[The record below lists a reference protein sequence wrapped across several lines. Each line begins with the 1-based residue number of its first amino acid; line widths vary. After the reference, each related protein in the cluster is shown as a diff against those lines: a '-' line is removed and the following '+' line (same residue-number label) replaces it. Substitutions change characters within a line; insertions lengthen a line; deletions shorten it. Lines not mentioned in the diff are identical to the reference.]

1 MNRIKQIRTAK
12 KLNQTEL
19 ARLVGVSQAALSGYE
34 TGKFEPDQETLIKIA
49 RVLETSLDHLL
60 GNDDALRREQQHLS
74 GSASGVRINVY
85 AKIPA
90 GIPLEAVD
98 DIVDFEDIPY
108 DMTKGGKEYIG
119 FKISGS
125 SMYPKYIEGD
135 TVIVLRQPDCNSG
148 QDCVVYVNGYD
159 ATLKKVVKQENGI
172 WLQPL
177 NPTFEAVFYPYNGK
191 NEIKILGI
199 VKQIRRDI

>member
-1 MNRIKQIRTAK
+1 MNRIKEIRTAK
-12 KLNQTEL
+12 KMKQTEL
-19 ARLVGVSQAALSGYE
+19 AGLVNVSQAALSGYE
-34 TGKFEPDQETLIKIA
+34 TGKFEPDVDTLKKIA
-49 RVLETSLDHLL
+49 RVLGTSIDHLL
-60 GNDDALRREQQHLS
+60 GNDEIADRAEREHPQ
-74 GSASGVRINVY
+74 GGVRIHVY

-108 DMTKGGKEYIG
+108 EMTKGGKEYIG
-119 FKISGS
+119 FKVSGS

-135 TVIVLRQPDCNSG
+135 TVIVLRQPECNSG

-159 ATLKKVVKQENGI
+159 ATLKKVVKQDNGI

-177 NPTFEAVFYPYNGK
+177 NPAYEAVFYPYDGK
-191 NEIKILGI
+191 DEIKVLGI

>member
-1 MNRIKQIRTAK
+1 MNRIKEMRIAQ
-12 KLNQTEL
+12 KLRQTEL
-19 ARLVGVSQAALSGYE
+19 ASLLNVSQAALSGYE
-34 TGKFEPDQETLIKIA
+34 TGKYEPDQNTLKRIAKI
-49 RVLETSLDHLL
+49 LNTSIDYLL
-60 GNDDALRREQQHLS
+60 GAEKN
-74 GSASGVRINVY
+74 SATEATKQSARINVY

-90 GIPLEAVD
+90 GIPIEAID

-108 DMTKGGKEYIG
+108 EMIKGGKDYIG
-119 FKISGS
+119 FKVQGS

-135 TVIVLRQPDCNSG
+135 TVIVLRQPDCESG

-177 NPTFEAVFYPYNGK
+177 NPTYEPAFYPFDGENQ
-191 NEIKILGI
+191 ITILGV